1 MKPGIAKPAPHLRVH
16 LGHII
21 CRRSRRVFRFSAPW
35 MVELLHGQRI
45 TISFDPAWPE
55 AVAILGNAE
64 PGRQFG
70 QIIGTAASLAPCE
83 PVQNDGAK

>member
-1 MKPGIAKPAPHLRVH
+1 
-16 LGHII
+16 
-21 CRRSRRVFRFSAPW
+21 